1 MRLVTKWAGTLIG
14 VYVAMI
20 AYWYKAF
27 MGMIAEAKGAD
38 ITLFLVLGVVSASV
52 GFGVV
57 ACEDRLMDKK
67 LSNTTI
73 ILVSLV
79 MALVTLYV
87 VAHRLTII
95 VTAT

>member
-1 MRLVTKWAGTLIG
+1 MMTKWAGTLIG

-20 AYWYKAF
+20 AYWCKAF
-27 MGMIAEAKGAD
+27 INMFAESKGAD
-38 ITLFLVLGVVSASV
+38 LALFLVLGVASASV

-57 ACEDRLMDKK
+57 ACVDRLMDIK
-67 LSNTTI
+67 LSKTI
-73 ILVSLV
+73 FIFASLL

-87 VAHRLTII
+87 VAHRLSEI